1 MIQIILTRN
10 IGPRRILDI
19 EANEILEIQEDCV
32 KRIELISEPEICKAH
47 IEEGR
52 AKDATHNA

>member
-1 MIQIILTRN
+1 MIQIILTCDV
-10 IGPRRILDI
+10 GPRRILEI
-19 EANEILEIQEDCV
+19 EADKVLKVQEDCV
-32 KRIELISEPEICKAH
+32 KGIELISEPEICKAH